1 GTAIALTGNTPTS
14 GTGTWTVTSGQPATD
29 YEFSAPNSPTST
41 FTGKAAGVY
50 TVTWT
55 ISTGSG
61 SCSSASSSRVTVQ
74 PELLGNQITTANS
87 TICSGSRPAVITIS
101 VPTGGAGGYTYQW
114 QTSTN
119 GSTYTNVA
127 TTASYQPPILTN
139 TGNATIVN
147 YYRRLVTSGNCATSV
162 SNVVTFTV
170 DPALGNNAVTA
181 ANNNICFNGATGA
194 ITGSTVT
201 GGTGTYTYQW
211 QRSTDG
217 GSTFTDI
224 ANATAVN
231 YDPGV
236 LTNGGNSIL
245 TFQYRRI
252 VTSGACTSQSS
263 AVIITVNPLPILT
276 SATTTTGCSNN
287 NFTYTPS
294 SGVANTTFN
303 WTRAVVAGISN
314 TAAAG
319 VGAINETLINI
330 STAPIN
336 VVYVY
341 TLTANGCQNP
351 TTYNVTVTVNPSP
364 RGTNASINNLDCT
377 GTFTYNLQNNINQT
391 TAVPSTFTW
400 TIAPNA
406 NVSGIGTGTG
416 SGAIINGT
424 LLNNT
429 SVAQQVVY
437 TITPTATASGTC
449 AGQPF
454 TLSVNVPVC
463 PGMTITKTTNRTTP
477 VTAAGNTIPY
487 TIVVANTGNASQNNV
502 VVRDPFLSASPL
514 VVSSRIGNNDNVL
527 ERGERWTY
535 TGTYVVTQAD
545 IDNNGKP
552 QVNSGQLVNTASVTS
567 TELPA
572 TQTAS
577 TTVNI
582 SAVSAYTVAK
592 NSSVTAITTA
602 GQVVPY
608 EIVVNNTGNTAIS
621 NVVVN
626 DPMLTNITLFS
637 GDTNANQKLDQGET
651 WTYRGSH
658 TVLQSDLDAN
668 RNSLAST
675 AGTIRNLVSVSGRKP
690 NGDAVYTDAVTAD
703 KIIPIN
709 AAGSIEV
716 RKNSIIPAII
726 KAGQVVPY
734 TITIAN
740 TGKVAVSNISVNDPL
755 LPMSALT
762 LYSGD

>member
-29 YEFSAPNSPTST
+29 YEFSAPNSPTSN

-61 SCSSASSSRVTVQ
+61 SCTSASSSRVTVQ
-74 PELLGNQITTANS
+74 PELLGNQISTSNA
-87 TICSGSRPAVITIS
+87 TICSGTQPATIAIS
-101 VPTGGAGGYTYQW
+101 GPTGGAGAGSYAYQW

-119 GSTYTNVA
+119 GTTFTNVA
-127 TTASYQPPILTN
+127 TTANYQPPILTN
-139 TGNATIVN
+139 TGSATVVN
-147 YYRRLVTSGNCATSV
+147 YYRRLVTSGNCATSI

-170 DPALGNNAVTA
+170 DPVLGNNTITP
-181 ANNNICFNGATGA
+181 ANTNICFSGATGA
-194 ITGSTVT
+194 ITGSAVT

-211 QRSTDG
+211 QLSTNG
-217 GSTFTDI
+217 GATFDAIT
-224 ANATAVN
+224 NAISEN

-236 LTNGGNSIL
+236 LTNSGNTVL
-245 TFQYRRI
+245 TYQYRRI
-252 VTSGACTSQSS
+252 VTSGANCTNVST
-263 AVIITVNPLPILT
+263 AVTITVNPRPTLSSALT
-276 SATTTTGCSNN
+276 GTACSNSL
-287 NFTYTPS
+287 FTYTPTS
-294 SGVANTTFN
+294 AVVGTTFN
-303 WTRAVVAGISN
+303 WSRAAVANINN
-314 TAAAG
+314 TAAIGA
-319 VGAINETLINI
+319 GAINETLINNG
-330 STAPIN
+330 TAPVN
-336 VVYVY
+336 VTYVY

-364 RGTNASINNLDCT
+364 RGTNATINDLSCT
-377 GTFTYNLQNNINQT
+377 GNFTYNLQDNINQT
-391 TAVPSTFTW
+391 TSVASSFSW
-400 TIAPNA
+400 TVAPNA
-406 NVSGIGTGTG
+406 NVTGLSNG
-416 SGAIINGT
+416 SSNTTLSGT
-424 LLNNT
+424 LINYT

-437 TITPTATASGTC
+437 TVTPTSTSTGSC

-454 TLSVNVPVC
+454 IITVNVPVC
-463 PGMTITKTTNRTTP
+463 PGMTITKTTTRTTP
-477 VTAAGNTIPY
+477 ITAAGEQITYNIE
-487 TIVVANTGNASQNNV
+487 VKNTGNASQNNV
-502 VVRDPFLSASPL
+502 VVRDPFLSANPL
-514 VVSSRIGNNDNVL
+514 AVTRKSGRNQDNIL
-527 ERGERWTY
+527 ERGETWTY

-545 IDNNGKP
+545 IDNNGRP
-552 QVNSGQLVNTASVTS
+552 QINSGQIVNTASVTS

-582 SAVSAYTVAK
+582 SAVSSYTVVK
-592 NSSVTAITTA
+592 NSSVTAITSA
-602 GQVVPY
+602 GQIVPY

-621 NVVVN
+621 NVVVS

-637 GDTNANQKLDQGET
+637 GDTNNNQKLDQGEI

-690 NGDAVYTDAVTAD
+690 NGDPVYLTPVTAE

-716 RKNSIIPAII
+716 KKNSIIPSIV

-740 TGKVAVSNISVNDPL
+740 TGKVAVSNISVNDP
-755 LPMSALT
+755 
-762 LYSGD
+762 